1 MNTTNYSPYMSF
13 SREEWAKLRFNT
25 PLTLTESEIIELQG
39 INEKLSVDEV
49 EAVYLPLTR
58 LLNFY
63 YNASQHLHAVTD
75 EFFSQKTKKVP
86 FVIGVAGSVA
96 VGKSTTS
103 RILQSLL
110 SRLPEKPKVNLVTTD
125 GFLYPTEI
133 LEERGLMERKGFP
146 ESFDTKKL
154 IRFLTNLKSG
164 DSKVYAPV
172 YSHLRYDILSGE
184 YIEIDQPDI
193 VIIEGINVL
202 QTPKLDDHL
211 LSSVYVSDFFD
222 LSIFV
227 DAEEEHIRKWYIDRF
242 KILKETAFKHPDA
255 YFKKYAD
262 LSDEEAEEIAQSIWQ
277 KINKKNLDLNINP
290 TKNRAT
296 IIINKG
302 KDHQVDSVQMK
313 KI

>member
-63 YNASQHLHAVTD
+63 YNASRHLHAVTD

-125 GFLYPTEI
+125 GFLYPTKI

-172 YSHLRYDILSGE
+172 YSHLRYDILPGE

-227 DAEEEHIRKWYIDRF
+227 DAEEEDIRKWYIDRF

-262 LSDEEAEEIAQSIWQ
+262 LSDEKAEEIAQSIWQ

>member
-1 MNTTNYSPYMSF
+1 MNTTNYSPYMTF

-25 PLTLTESEIIELQG
+25 PLTLSESEIAELQG
-39 INEKLSVDEV
+39 INEKLSVKEV
-49 EAVYLPLTR
+49 EDVYLPLTR

-63 YNASQHLHAVTD
+63 FNASKHLHAVTD

-86 FVIGVAGSVA
+86 FIIGLAGSVA

-110 SRLPEKPKVNLVTTD
+110 SRLPEHPKVDLVTTD
-125 GFLYPTEI
+125 GFLYPTRV
-133 LEERGLMERKGFP
+133 LEERGLMDRKGFP

-154 IRFLTNLKSG
+154 IHFLTNLKSG

-172 YSHLRYDILSGE
+172 YSHIRYDIVPGK
-184 YIEIDQPDI
+184 YVEIDQPDI

-202 QTPKLDDHL
+202 QTPKLDDHA

-227 DAEEEHIRKWYIDRF
+227 DANEQDIRQWYIDRF
-242 KILKETAFKHPDA
+242 KILKETAFKHPDS
-255 YFKKYAD
+255 YFKKYAGV
-262 LSDEEAEEIAQSIWQ
+262 SNPEAEKIAASIWE
-277 KINKKNLDLNINP
+277 KINKRNLELNINP

-296 IIINKG
+296 LIINKG
-302 KDHQVDSVQMK
+302 KNHQVDAVHMK

>member
-25 PLTLTESEIIELQG
+25 PLTLSEAEIMELQG
-39 INEKLSVDEV
+39 LNERLSVREV
-49 EAVYLPLTR
+49 EDVYLPLTR

-63 YNASQHLHAVTD
+63 YNASKHLHAVTD

-86 FVIGVAGSVA
+86 FIIGIAGSVA

-110 SRLPEKPKVNLVTTD
+110 SRLPEQPKVNLVTTD
-125 GFLYPTEI
+125 GFLYPTKI
-133 LEERGLMERKGFP
+133 LEERGLMEKKGFP

-172 YSHLRYDILSGE
+172 YSHLRYDIMPGE
-184 YIEIDQPDI
+184 FIEIDQPDI

-202 QTPKLDDHL
+202 QTPVLDDDL

-227 DAEEEHIRKWYIDRF
+227 DAEEKDIRSWYIDRF
-242 KILKETAFKHPDA
+242 KILKETAFQHPEA
-255 YFKKYAD
+255 YFKKYAG
-262 LSDEEAEEIAQSIWQ
+262 LSDVEAEKIALSIWE

-296 IIINKG
+296 IIINKSG
-302 KDHQVDSVQMK
+302 NHHVDSVQMK
-313 KI
+313 KL

>member
-125 GFLYPTEI
+125 GFLYPTKI

-172 YSHLRYDILSGE
+172 YSHLRYDILPGE

-296 IIINKG
+296 IVINKG

>member
-1 MNTTNYSPYMSF
+1 MSF

-63 YNASQHLHAVTD
+63 YNASRHLHAVTD

-125 GFLYPTEI
+125 GFLYPTKI

-172 YSHLRYDILSGE
+172 YSHLRYDILPGE

-227 DAEEEHIRKWYIDRF
+227 DAEEEDIRKWYIDRF

-262 LSDEEAEEIAQSIWQ
+262 LSDEKAEEIAQSIWQ